1 MHLALKA
8 YTELLQTLFVMTMSK
23 TEAVRSNA
31 DVIKGVFTFTNI
43 EALFYVL
50 EWFGFGSGN
59 VFYMMEYRDIFLLLL
74 KKFDETK
81 QSRCVKSL
89 FA

>member
-31 DVIKGVFTFTNI
+31 DVIKGVFT
-43 EALFYVL
+43 LFY
-50 EWFGFGSGN
+50 
-59 VFYMMEYRDIFLLLL
+59 
-74 KKFDETK
+74 K
-81 QSRCVKSL
+81 Q
-89 FA
+89 